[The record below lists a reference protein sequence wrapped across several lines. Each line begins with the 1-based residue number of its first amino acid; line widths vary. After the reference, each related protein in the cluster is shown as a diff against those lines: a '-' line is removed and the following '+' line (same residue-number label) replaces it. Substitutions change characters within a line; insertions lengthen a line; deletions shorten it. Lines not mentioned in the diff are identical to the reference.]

1 MATKTYNVAAAAK
14 TVNVSAS
21 TIRGWCV
28 SFADYLSDATRPESG
43 KERRFTDLDV
53 STLQRIKEL
62 RDEGK
67 SVADI
72 GATLA
77 AEPVTELQPYLDV
90 TVTPLQVVTEPSEP
104 SEPLQLPEVLSSTLG
119 SINERLGRLEATAEA
134 DKAYRANYTVV
145 FLAGVIAGLLFLV
158 LLLAVWIALR

>member
-1 MATKTYNVAAAAK
+1 MSTKTYNVAAAAK

-21 TIRGWCV
+21 TIRGWCL
-28 SFADYLSDATRPESG
+28 SFADYLSDHTRPESG

-77 AEPVTELQPYLDV
+77 AQPVTELKPFIDV
-90 TVTPLQVVTEPSEP
+90 AVTPLQVITEP

-119 SINERLGRLEATAEA
+119 AINERLGRLESTIEV
-134 DKAYRANYTVV
+134 DRKYRANYTLV

-158 LLLAVWIALR
+158 LLLAVWIALH